1 MKSVLALSLAL
12 LMTGCV
18 FPGVYRIDVQ
28 QGNILDEED
37 LARLDSGMSRS
48 DVRNALGSPIML
60 NPVDDSREYYVYT
73 YQEDG
78 GEIREQR
85 VVVYYEGDQY
95 SHYEANLL
103 EETPA
108 Y

>member
-1 MKSVLALSLAL
+1 MKAILALSLAL

-37 LARLDSGMSRS
+37 LARLESGMTRS
-48 DVRNALGSPIML
+48 DVRDTLGSPIMR

-73 YQEDG
+73 YQEGG
-78 GEIREQR
+78 GEIREQK
-85 VVVYYEGDQY
+85 VVVYFEGDQY
-95 SHYEANLL
+95 SHYEANLM